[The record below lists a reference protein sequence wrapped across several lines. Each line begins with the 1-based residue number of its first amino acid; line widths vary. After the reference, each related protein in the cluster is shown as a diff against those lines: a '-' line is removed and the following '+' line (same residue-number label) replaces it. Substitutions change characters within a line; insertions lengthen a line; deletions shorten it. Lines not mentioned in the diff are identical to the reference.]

1 MMTVKPNPVILI
13 GLALL
18 GALFVACARP
28 GNIQPEFEPP
38 EFEEPR
44 AIIQG
49 EGVDIKGEAYLSDI
63 LYSGGNFWA
72 QGVPKKL
79 EQWMNK
85 RTKVNVRF
93 MPQPT
98 AMKSIYL
105 SVNVR
110 FMPQPTAMKSIYL
123 SPPDDVPLEQVHA
136 EGMFKQPILLLSGK
150 NGQIDFTPAERE
162 NLRKYL
168 VEQGGFLFIDYSST
182 TESEFYRSMRQML
195 KTVLPTHS
203 VKLIPNDHEIYNC
216 FYQMSGP
223 PVGSAGYKPLE
234 GIFINSRLVVLINST
249 GYWDIFSGVS
259 DYYSPGVLRFGV
271 NLMIYAMTHGQKAV
285 VEPEAVEFGTA
296 IQGNDGDIAGHIY
309 LSDVLYSDG
318 NFWSQGVPAYLEQ
331 WMNERTKVNVRFM
344 PQETLTKSVY
354 LAPPV
359 DISLEG
365 VDTEGVFKQP
375 ILLLSGKNH
384 QIYFTPA
391 EQENL
396 RKYLVERG
404 GFLFIDDTSTM
415 DGEFD
420 RFMRSINGSPSV
432 DGRFYR
438 SVREML
444 EAVLPSH
451 PVEAIPNDHEIY
463 NCFYQMN
470 GPPVGL
476 AARRRPLTGIFIN
489 GRLAVL
495 INRGGYWEAFTG
507 RGSYSPGVL
516 RFGVNLMIYAVTRG
530 QISDKSAYNR

>member
-13 GLALL
+13 GLVLL

-28 GNIQPEFEPP
+28 GNIQS

-49 EGVDIKGEAYLSDI
+49 EGVNIKGEVYLSDI
-63 LYSGGNFWA
+63 LYSGGNFWS

-79 EQWMNK
+79 ERWMND

-105 SVNVR
+105 S
-110 FMPQPTAMKSIYL
+110 
-123 SPPDDVPLEQVHA
+123 PPADVPLEQVHA

-234 GIFINSRLVVLINST
+234 GIFINSRLAVLINST

-271 NLMIYAMTHGQKAV
+271 NLMIYAMTHGQKTV
-285 VEPEAVEFGTA
+285 IEPEAVEFGTA

-318 NFWSQGVPAYLEQ
+318 NFWSQGAPAYLEQ
-331 WMNERTKVNVRFM
+331 WMNKRTKVNVRFM

-359 DISLEG
+359 DVSLEEG
-365 VDTEGVFKQP
+365 DTEGVFKQP
-375 ILLLSGKNH
+375 ILLLSGKNG
-384 QIYFTPA
+384 QIDFTPA
-391 EQENL
+391 ERENL
-396 RKYLVERG
+396 RKYLVEQG
-404 GFLFIDDTSTM
+404 GFLFIDDSSTM
-415 DGEFD
+415 EGEFD
-420 RFMRSINGSPSV
+420 RFMRSINGSSSV

-444 EAVLPSH
+444 EAVLPAH

-463 NCFYQMN
+463 NCYYQMN

-476 AARRRPLTGIFIN
+476 AERRPLTGIFIN